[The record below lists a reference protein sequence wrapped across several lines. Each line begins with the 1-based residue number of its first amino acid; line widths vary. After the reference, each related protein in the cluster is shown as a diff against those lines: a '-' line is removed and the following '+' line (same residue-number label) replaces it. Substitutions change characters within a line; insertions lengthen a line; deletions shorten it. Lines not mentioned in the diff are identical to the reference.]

1 MCKEKARWRK
11 EGEIVFG
18 GISIT
23 FSHVRKL
30 VMLLSS
36 KKRRGK
42 KLSEKKGRKVITFF
56 VVLLKKM
63 VPQLKLISFGCLFK
77 VIR

>member
-1 MCKEKARWRK
+1 MVKRDS
-11 EGEIVFG
+11 EGCVKKKQDGGKGGGIVFG

-42 KLSEKKGRKVITFF
+42 KLSEKKVEK
-56 VVLLKKM
+56 
-63 VPQLKLISFGCLFK
+63 
-77 VIR
+77 